1 MLLNE
6 TWKNDVNK
14 TLTELQIRILLLNL
28 GKSWL

>member
-28 GKSWL
+28 VKSWL